1 MQQQQSSSRQQLPT
15 TTKKDPSPQHT
26 ALEYVRFDGQPIA
39 QQYQER
45 DSKQRLQEDKQTV
58 QDRQQVEQNGKQVE
72 HTGSQQLEEDRHTHL
87 RRRLQQ
93 RSSHLFLDSP
103 SSGSLSR
110 DLSSHLTRCVTP
122 RSISPPDFPTP
133 TKSSP
138 SSHCSSP
145 LPSLSPSLALSPVV
159 PSQSFYPYPSL
170 TNKLTLTDRD
180 ALHNDHT
187 SYNSDLT
194 TPTGDPAPLKP
205 ISRPTSS
212 LTITY
217 NGRKALRTEP
227 SLSRDEDENYYTAM
241 KSSYVSHCMSVCR
254 DNEKNFHRVCVCVCV
269 CVC

>member
-1 MQQQQSSSRQQLPT
+1 MCFIVTCKLQVLSLTLDNVPTNSRTAGLLQGSQSRRSTHNLVSLSHLFKQLRPYIMQQSSSRQQLPT

-58 QDRQQVEQNGKQVE
+58 QDRQQVEQDGKQVE
-72 HTGSQQLEEDRHTHL
+72 HAGSQHFEEDRHTHL

-93 RSSHLFLDSP
+93 QSSHLFLDSP

-145 LPSLSPSLALSPVV
+145 LPSLSPSLTCRSLS
-159 PSQSFYPYPSL
+159 
-170 TNKLTLTDRD
+170 
-180 ALHNDHT
+180 
-187 SYNSDLT
+187 
-194 TPTGDPAPLKP
+194 
-205 ISRPTSS
+205 I
-212 LTITY
+212 I
-217 NGRKALRTEP
+217 P
-227 SLSRDEDENYYTAM
+227 SLSLT
-241 KSSYVSHCMSVCR
+241 H
-254 DNEKNFHRVCVCVCV
+254 
-269 CVC
+269 